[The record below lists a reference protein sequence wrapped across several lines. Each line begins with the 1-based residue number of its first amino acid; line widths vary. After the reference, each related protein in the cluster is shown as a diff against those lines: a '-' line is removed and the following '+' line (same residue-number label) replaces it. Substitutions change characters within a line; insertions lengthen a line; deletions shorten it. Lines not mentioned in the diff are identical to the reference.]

1 MKKTAARHPETLLS
15 HLGRDPA
22 SHFGTVNTPVY
33 HASTLLH
40 ETMEAFQEA
49 GRHRMDKGTS
59 SYGRT
64 GTPTTFAFEETVAT
78 LEGGYGG
85 VAVSS
90 GLQAVAVAMMAFAE
104 AGKHFLVPDSVYF
117 PARKIC
123 HDLLQRLGVETTF
136 YDPTVGAGIAELI
149 RDNTALIYMESP
161 GSLTFEVQD
170 VPAIVA
176 AAKAAGAVTVID
188 NTWATPLYYRPLDH
202 GVDIVVHAATK
213 YMVGHS
219 DAMLGVVVSGED
231 HYERLRRNSQYL
243 GCAAAPDDVYLG
255 LRGLRTLAVRLE
267 RHQANALALTD
278 WLSRRREVDRLLYPA
293 LPGDPGHA
301 LWKRDFTGAS
311 GLFGFTLQPCSREAV
326 LAFIDGLELYGIGAS
341 WGGYESLIL
350 LTDPASMRSATRW
363 EPAGPTLRIH
373 AGLEHADD
381 LIADLEAGFARLA
394 EIDPKIG
401 GGGILSGKS
410 ARAG

>member
-1 MKKTAARHPETLLS
+1 MKKAAARRPETLLS

-40 ETMEAFQEA
+40 ETMEDFQEA
-49 GRHRMDKGTS
+49 GRHRMDKGKS

-64 GTPTTFAFEETVAT
+64 GTPTTFAFEDTVAT

-123 HDLLQRLGVETTF
+123 HDLLRRLGVETTF
-136 YDPTVGAGIAELI
+136 YDPTIGAGIAELM
-149 RDNTALIYMESP
+149 RENTALVYMESP

-176 AAKAAGAVTVID
+176 AAKAAGVVTVID
-188 NTWATPLYYRPLDH
+188 NTWATPLYYRPLEH
-202 GVDIVVHAATK
+202 GVDVVLHAATK

-219 DAMLGVVVSGED
+219 DAMLGVVVSGEA
-231 HYERLRRNSQYL
+231 HYERLRRTSQYL

-267 RHQANALALTD
+267 RHQANALALTG
-278 WLSRRREVDRLLYPA
+278 WLGRRPEVDRLLYPA

-326 LAFIDGLELYGIGAS
+326 MAFIDGLELYGIGAS

-350 LTDPASMRSATRW
+350 LTDPASMRTATRW

-394 EIDPKIG
+394 QLDPKIG
-401 GGGILSGKS
+401 GGGIHGGKS
-410 ARAG
+410 AHAG